1 MQPSIIGHDQAGISE
16 TIEFVLAKYPPPVQ
30 KALAADVFVTG
41 SLASLPGMRERL
53 LCDLR
58 KMRPAGDPIGVT
70 VAADPAGD
78 AWKGGRDFARRAGA
92 SAGGGG
98 EESFVTRAE
107 FLEKGAEFLKE
118 HRLSNRYYRT
128 PEEPS

>member
-1 MQPSIIGHDQAGISE
+1 MQPSIIGHDQAGVSE
-16 TIEFVLAKYPPPVQ
+16 TIEFVLAKFPPAVQ
-30 KALAADVFVTG
+30 RALAADVFVTG
-41 SLASLPGMRERL
+41 SLAGLPGMRERL

-58 KMRPAGDPIGVT
+58 KMRPAGDPVGVT

-78 AWKGGRDFARRAGA
+78 AWRGGRDFARRAEA
-92 SAGGGG
+92 EAGGG
-98 EESFVTRAE
+98 EEGFVTRAE

-118 HRLSNRYYRT
+118 HRLSNRYFRT